1 MVSEVMVDLTPKPAN
16 PCTLDT
22 LPPDSIYR
30 AICDHT
36 HLLLLLN
43 QLQRLIVEG
52 ILDHTIKFKRK
63 MFLDSGEQLLIYI
76 KGEGRVGKSRV
87 VKVIKIGFILL
98 SRRKELVISAPTSFV
113 VNDIGRS
120 IVYTALG
127 IKLPSQT

>member
-1 MVSEVMVDLTPKPAN
+1 MVDLTPKLAN

-30 AICDHT
+30 VVYDHIY
-36 HLLLLLN
+36 LLLLSN
-43 QLQRLIVEG
+43 QLQRLIVKG

-76 KGEGRVGKSRV
+76 KGEGRVGKSRI
-87 VKVIKIGFILL
+87 VKVIEIDFILL

-113 VNDIGRS
+113 VNDIDRS

-127 IKLPSQT
+127 MKLPSQT

>member
-1 MVSEVMVDLTPKPAN
+1 MVDLTPKLAN

-30 AICDHT
+30 AVCDHIY
-36 HLLLLLN
+36 LLLLLN
-43 QLQRLIVEG
+43 QLQCLIVEG

-76 KGEGRVGKSRV
+76 KGERRVGKSRV

-113 VNDIGRS
+113 VNDIDKS

-127 IKLPSQT
+127 MKLPSQT